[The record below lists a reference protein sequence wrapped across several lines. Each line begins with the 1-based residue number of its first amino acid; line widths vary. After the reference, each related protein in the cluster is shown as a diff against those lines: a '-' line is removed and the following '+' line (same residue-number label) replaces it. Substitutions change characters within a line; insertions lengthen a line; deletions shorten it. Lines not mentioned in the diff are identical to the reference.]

1 MKRVFFL
8 TTAIA
13 ILCVAVF
20 SQTTGSA
27 KGKLKAPNGKGI
39 IDATVT
45 AFLDGVEVQNV
56 VTNEKGEFLI
66 PDLKEGIYS
75 FVFEK
80 AGFNTGSLKRMQIL
94 AGQVRNLGDLSLRIS
109 DNRTYVIL
117 RASVLDQDGR
127 SVRGAKVEISR
138 VDGNNSKKLVTL
150 YTNEAGEVAE
160 RFPEQT
166 STFRLTAYFPNTQ
179 PTTQEIQIE
188 GAGMYH
194 KVLRVTLEKKEV
206 PQQP

>member
-1 MKRVFFL
+1 MKRVIYL
-8 TTAIA
+8 ITAIA

-20 SQTTGSA
+20 SQTGSA
-27 KGKLKAPNGKGI
+27 KGKVKAPNGKGI
-39 IDATVT
+39 SEASVT
-45 AFLDGVEVQNV
+45 AFLDGTEVQNV

-66 PDLKEGIYS
+66 SDLKEGIYS

-80 AGFNTGSLKRMQIL
+80 TGFNSGSLKRMQIL
-94 AGQVRNLGDLSLRIS
+94 SGQVRNLGDLGLRIT

-127 SVRGAKVEISR
+127 SVQGAKVEISR
-138 VDGNNSKKLVTL
+138 VDGNNYKTLRTL

-166 STFRLTAYFPNTQ
+166 TTFRLTAYFPK
-179 PTTQEIQIE
+179 TTPVSEEIKIE

-194 KVLRVTLEKKEV
+194 KVLRVKLEKKEV

>member
-1 MKRVFFL
+1 MKRVIYL

-20 SQTTGSA
+20 SQTGSA

-39 IDATVT
+39 ADASVT
-45 AFLDGVEVQNV
+45 AFLDGTEVQNV

-66 PDLKEGIYS
+66 LDLKEGIYS

-80 AGFNTGSLKRMQIL
+80 TGFNSGSLKRMQIL
-94 AGQVRNLGDLSLRIS
+94 SGQVRNLGDLGLRIT

-127 SVRGAKVEISR
+127 SVQGAKVEISR
-138 VDGNNSKKLVTL
+138 VDGNNYKTLRTL

-166 STFRLTAYFPNTQ
+166 TTFRLTAYFPKTS
-179 PTTQEIQIE
+179 PVSEEIKIE

-194 KVLRVTLEKKEV
+194 KVLRVKLEKKEV